1 MLLVADSGSTKA
13 DWILNLSKTES
24 ISFRTPGINPFFVN
38 EKDIVTIFQDVHEIR
53 QYFDQVSEIHFFG
66 AGCSSPDR
74 REMVSNALS
83 KVFPN
88 AFVSVEIDLIASI
101 YATCGKEAGL
111 CCILGTG
118 SNITF
123 YDGLE
128 VHDGK
133 HGLGYI
139 LGDEGSGTYFGRQLI
154 TRFLYGRMPKDLADS
169 FYSQFELTK
178 ESVIKRTYQE
188 PAANSFLA
196 SFAPF
201 MSTHSDHPYI
211 IGMLKEGFEEFA
223 DTNILSYPEYK
234 SHECHFVGSI
244 AYHFSDI
251 LRSVCENK
259 GIKTGKILKHPIEEL
274 SNFIM
279 EHGIKTYN

>member
-13 DWILNLSKTES
+13 DWILNLSNTES
-24 ISFRTPGINPFFVN
+24 ISFRTRGINPFFAG
-38 EKDIVTIFQDVHEIR
+38 EKDIIQTFQEVDEIR
-53 QYFDQVSEIHFFG
+53 PYVDKVTEIYFYG

-88 AFVSVEIDLIASI
+88 AFISVEIDTIASI
-101 YATCGKEAGL
+101 YATCGKKAGL

-118 SNITF
+118 SNISYYNGTEVR
-123 YDGLE
+123 DG
-128 VHDGK
+128 H

-154 TRFLYGRMPKDLADS
+154 TSFLYGTMPKDLSES
-169 FYSQFELTK
+169 FFDQFQITK

-201 MSTHSDHPYI
+201 LSQHRDHPYI
-211 IGMLKEGFEEFA
+211 QSLLRKGFNEFA
-223 DTNILSYPEYK
+223 DTNIRSYPE
-234 SHECHFVGSI
+234 HQHTECHFVGSI

-251 LRSVCENK
+251 LKEVCAQK
-259 GIKTGKILKHPIEEL
+259 GIRVGKVLKHPIEEL
-274 SNFIM
+274 SAFILQDGM
-279 EHGIKTYN
+279 KTYS